1 MSNSPTDPFEILADE
16 ITRIRRQID
25 HLQRTSLNRQ
35 EAEDLNGMVTHSLD
49 RMANLGPYLTGTIT
63 SQLRLSVDEIRDTAT
78 NAAQS
83 AAEAAIHRT
92 HAQSLDAAR
101 SLSQAAGEARREAW
115 RYFGGFWVWL
125 ASVALAGALLG
136 ALGVFLL
143 QNLANGPVPDP
154 KPATWCTAAG
164 GQVATNTEGRRFC
177 GIWIDPPES

>member
-1 MSNSPTDPFEILADE
+1 MSNSPADPFEILADE
-16 ITRIRRQID
+16 ITAIRRQID

-35 EAEDLNGMVTHSLD
+35 EAEDLNSMVTRSLD

-83 AAEAAIHRT
+83 AAEAAIHHT
-92 HAQSLDAAR
+92 HSQSLDAAR

-115 RYFGGFWVWL
+115 RYSGGFWVWL
-125 ASVALAGALLG
+125 ASVGLAGAILG
-136 ALGVFLL
+136 ALVVYWL
-143 QNLANGPVPDP
+143 QPPADAALFTRDP
-154 KPATWCTAAG
+154 ALFCEPAG